1 MSQGES
7 ADRWVA
13 GTRAS
18 WLTLAFWLVVVAAVA
33 LAGSWVTLPK
43 IPTWYAGLVKPSFTP
58 PNALFGPVWSA
69 LYVMMAVAAWRIGVR
84 SVAAARTRAIALFVV
99 QLALN
104 ALWSQVFFGFE
115 APTAAVVVIIALL
128 VSLAATLAAFWR
140 IDRMAGLLL
149 VPYLCWVGYA
159 TALNAAIVA
168 LN

>member
-1 MSQGES
+1 ML
-7 ADRWVA
+7 V
-13 GTRAS
+13 
-18 WLTLAFWLVVVAAVA
+18 FWLVVVAAVA

-69 LYVMMAVAAWRIGVR
+69 LYIMMAVAAWRAGVR
-84 SVAAARTRAIALFVV
+84 SIAAARTRAMALFVV

-115 APTAAVVVIIALL
+115 SPKAALVVIIALL
-128 VSLAATLAAFWR
+128 VSLAAAVTVFWR
-140 IDRMAGLLL
+140 IDRPAGLLL

-159 TALNAAIVA
+159 TALNGAIVA